1 MTHRDEGLDPELEAL
16 VEEARADYHP
26 PPPTPREAMWEG
38 VRARLEETAAPASA
52 PPARASGRRGA
63 SLVWRVLAASVVL
76 ALGVGLGRWSVQRTA
91 PPQAAPVA
99 GVGPAAGAPRAAPAG
114 PSERVLRFAA
124 FEHLSETQ
132 QFLSALDTTA
142 VEGGDVSAWG
152 TRLLTDTRLLL
163 DTPASEDPELRR
175 LLEDL
180 ELVLAQVVQLT
191 ATRGEAVERVEVET
205 FREGLREQQVLPRI
219 RRLLPPVIGADD

>member
-1 MTHRDEGLDPELEAL
+1 MTHRDDELDPALEAL

-38 VRARLEETAAPASA
+38 VRARLEGTATPAST
-52 PPARASGRRGA
+52 PPARAPGRGHG
-63 SLVWRVLAASVVL
+63 SLLGRVLAASVVL

-91 PPQAAPVA
+91 PPPAAPVA
-99 GVGPAAGAPRAAPAG
+99 TVGPAAGAPRTAPAG

-132 QFLSALDTTA
+132 QFLSALDTTG
-142 VEGGDVSAWG
+142 VEGGAVSAWG